1 MPRKYEP
8 QKWNKNIYTRYSHNC
23 LAFFLQNINHKMT
36 RRCKSIYKRSKRKG
50 TRKNSKLCIKLKPQP
65 GYFSGYPKI
74 KPKDY
79 TCKTINKRLLA
90 DTPDIFKTNFEKSC
104 PRTYHKGA
112 LVVDPKKMYHFYLEN
127 KKGSWSHKDGEEPA
141 TNRDAEGKLIKDPK
155 KAARNYRGQKLNYS
169 KFCSYYCVPSRT
181 NMSNK
186 Y

>member
-1 MPRKYEP
+1 MPRPYEP
-8 QKWNKNIYTRYSHNC
+8 NKWNKNIYRRRSHNC
-23 LAFFLQNINHKMT
+23 LAYFLQNINNKMT
-36 RRCKSIYKRSKRKG
+36 RKCKSIYKHSKRKR
-50 TRKNSKLCIKLKPQP
+50 TRKHSKLCTKIKPQP
-65 GYFSGYPKI
+65 GYYSGYPKI

-90 DTPDIFKTNFEKSC
+90 DNPNIFKTNLCEPC

-127 KKGSWSHKDGEEPA
+127 KKGVWSHKDGEDPA
-141 TNRDAEGKLIKDPK
+141 TNRDAKGQLIEDPK
-155 KAARNYRGQKLNYS
+155 KAARNYNSHNYS
-169 KFCSYYCVPSRT
+169 KFCSYYCIPPRT